1 MRPAMDSW
9 GPLFILIIGALA
21 GLLIA
26 EAAPLFPICVGIALG
41 FVVGRKTNLVAW
53 IKRTSNRS

>member
-1 MRPAMDSW
+1 MDSW

-53 IKRTSNRS
+53 IKRTSDRS